1 MTSPEEGI
9 EAAAALD
16 DDLRHGGDLCGLDDE
31 RTGLLRIEQVLLG
44 YERLVDLAVEGFAFA
59 AGVLGIEFLGP
70 EAVERREFHIVIPHY
85 RNPFVKLEGHAQR
98 LAFENR
104 SPRYDG
110 PQQDVVL
117 GDLALRRTLGGSFLP
132 ALRLSAGGGTAAS
145 RRLALVHHLDRQRL
159 GTVGR
164 TLDRYLGGADRNV
177 ACALRH
183 EHVGDRVVDN
193 PRHRI
198 VDDLDRLPPGLRRPG
213 NHVEPLECGSLERA
227 VVGHGV
233 EGEFH
238 AERFADSDRQR
249 RISLK
254 SDLLGSRCREDRQHE
269 ECRQGY
275 FRNEISH

>member
-16 DDLRHGGDLCGLDDE
+16 DDLRHGGDLGGLDDE

-117 GDLALRRTLGGSFLP
+117 GDLALRRTLGGGFLP

-183 EHVGDRVVDN
+183 EHIGDRVVDN

-213 NHVEPLECGSLERA
+213 YHVEPFE
-227 VVGHGV
+227 
-233 EGEFH
+233 
-238 AERFADSDRQR
+238 
-249 RISLK
+249 
-254 SDLLGSRCREDRQHE
+254 
-269 ECRQGY
+269 
-275 FRNEISH
+275 

>member
-1 MTSPEEGI
+1 MPAPEEGV

-16 DDLRHGGDLCGLDDE
+16 DDLRNGGDLGGLDDE

-44 YERLVDLAVEGFAFA
+44 HERLVDLAVEGFTFA

-70 EAVERREFHIVIPHY
+70 EAVERREFHIVVPHY
-85 RNPFVKLEGHAQR
+85 RNPLVELEGHAQR
-98 LAFENR
+98 FALEDR
-104 SPRYDG
+104 SPRHDG
-110 PQQDVVL
+110 PQQDIVL
-117 GDLALRRTLGGSFLP
+117 GDLALRRILGGSLLA
-132 ALRLSAGGGTAAS
+132 ALRLPAGGGASAA
-145 RRLALVHHLDRQRL
+145 RGLAFVHHLDRQRL